1 MGSELIQSVD
11 RALELL
17 IYLQLQGEETGI
29 TKIASDLNV
38 YKSTVYRTL
47 ATLEARGFV
56 QKNPATEKYWLGT
69 RLFTLGKAVEN
80 SMGLSAIIQPFARKL
95 HELCGETVNV
105 SILDYTPGELYH
117 TIVIVKEKSPN
128 QVLIVSPKVGSI
140 SECHNSSVGKCLLAF
155 APGVDLSVYKNRE
168 LTKYTK
174 STITSFDELKAE
186 LDLVKEKG
194 YAIDCEEK
202 EVGLTC
208 FGVPILDR
216 KGNAVA
222 AISLSGPTSRMMD
235 GDFEG
240 KINTI
245 RRVAAEISRSL

>member
-17 IYLQLQGEETGI
+17 IYLQRQGEETGI

-38 YKSTVYRTL
+38 YKSTVHRTL
-47 ATLEARGFV
+47 TTLEARGFV
-56 QKNPATEKYWLGT
+56 QKNPVTEKYWLGT

-80 SMGLSAIIQPFARKL
+80 NMGFSEIIRPFARKL
-95 HELCGETVNV
+95 HELCRETVNV
-105 SILDYTPGELYH
+105 SILDHNPGELYH
-117 TIVIVKEKSPN
+117 SIVIVKEKSPN

-155 APGVDLSVYKNRE
+155 TPGVDLNVYKNRE
-168 LTKYTK
+168 LTRYTK
-174 STITSFDELKAE
+174 NTITSFDEFKAE
-186 LDLVKEKG
+186 LALVKEKG

-240 KINTI
+240 KIGTI
-245 RRVAAEISRSL
+245 RQVASEISRSL